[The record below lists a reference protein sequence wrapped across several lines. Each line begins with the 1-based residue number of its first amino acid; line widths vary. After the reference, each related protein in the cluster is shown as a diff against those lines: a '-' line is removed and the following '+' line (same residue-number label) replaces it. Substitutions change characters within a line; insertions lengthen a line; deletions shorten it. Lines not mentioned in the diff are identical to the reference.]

1 MEDRLLE
8 IFRRREAFMKK
19 LQESSGSGQL
29 QWPLDLSIKENQ
41 QHVRDM
47 ALRGVE
53 EMFEALQHLKN
64 WKPHRKTEITEFDRG
79 EFLEEIVD
87 AFNYFL
93 SILVLT
99 GFDDKDLMAAYRK
112 KDEIIF
118 ERLRTGKGEIQCTKG
133 RKPLSQKQRL
143 ITTA

>member
-1 MEDRLLE
+1 MSDRLSE
-8 IFRRREAFMKK
+8 IFERRESFMMR
-19 LQESSGSGQL
+19 LRESIPDSSPA
-29 QWPLDLSIKENQ
+29 WPVDLSQKENQ

-64 WKPHRKTEITEFDRG
+64 WKPHRRTEIREFDRD

-99 GFDDKDLMAAYRK
+99 GFNEDDLISAYRK
-112 KDEIIF
+112 KDDIINK
-118 ERLRTGKGEIQCTKG
+118 RLETGY
-133 RKPLSQKQRL
+133 
-143 ITTA
+143 

>member
-1 MEDRLLE
+1 MSDRLSE
-8 IFRRREAFMKK
+8 IFERRESFMKR
-19 LQESSGSGQL
+19 LRELMPDSSPS
-29 QWPLDLSIKENQ
+29 WPVDLSSKENQ

-64 WKPHRKTEITEFDRG
+64 WKPHRQTEITAFDRD

-99 GFDDKDLMAAYRK
+99 GFSADDLMAAYRK
-112 KDEIIF
+112 KDEIINS
-118 ERLRTGKGEIQCTKG
+118 RLETGY
-133 RKPLSQKQRL
+133 
-143 ITTA
+143 

>member
-1 MEDRLLE
+1 MSDRLSE
-8 IFRRREAFMKK
+8 IFNRRESFM
-19 LQESSGSGQL
+19 LRLRELMPESSPD
-29 QWPLDLSIKENQ
+29 WPVDLSAKENQ

-47 ALRGVE
+47 ALLGVE

-64 WKPHRKTEITEFDRG
+64 WKPHRQTEITEFDRG

-99 GFDDKDLMAAYRK
+99 GFSADDLMDAYRK
-112 KDEIIF
+112 KDEIINS
-118 ERLRTGKGEIQCTKG
+118 RLETGY
-133 RKPLSQKQRL
+133 
-143 ITTA
+143 

>member
-1 MEDRLLE
+1 MSDRLSE
-8 IFRRREAFMKK
+8 IFKRRESFMTNLRKSIPN
-19 LQESSGSGQL
+19 SSPE
-29 QWPLDLSIKENQ
+29 WPVDLSTKENQ

-64 WKPHRKTEITEFDRG
+64 WKPHRKTEVREFDRD

-93 SILVLT
+93 SILILT
-99 GFDDKDLMAAYRK
+99 GFNDCDFIEAYRK
-112 KDEIIF
+112 KDKIIND
-118 ERLRTGKGEIQCTKG
+118 RLETGY
-133 RKPLSQKQRL
+133 
-143 ITTA
+143 